1 MRESLGQRTRND
13 TYNAYHIEAFKMNPI
28 IFVYKVALHIRRWVY
43 NACYQTHFSSIG
55 SNFKLFIKSAKIG
68 RAVRIGNQCWI
79 EEVVRYQGISYTPKL
94 EIGDLTA
101 LSDAVH
107 ISCAHNISIGNGV
120 LFGSNIYVGDHAHGY
135 GPDNTDVP
143 PGMRPLTNL
152 GKISIGNRCWLCD
165 GCVVLANTSIAPD
178 SVVAANSVVKNFS
191 ESRPAIIAGN
201 PAKVVK
207 YLDL

>member
-1 MRESLGQRTRND
+1 
-13 TYNAYHIEAFKMNPI
+13 MNPI
-28 IFVYKVALHIRRWVY
+28 IIFYKAALRIRRLTY
-43 NACYQTHFSSIG
+43 NALYKTHFSSIG
-55 SNFKLFIKSAKIG
+55 SNFKLFIQSAKIG
-68 RAVRIGNQCWI
+68 NAVRIGDQCWI
-79 EEVVRYQGISYTPKL
+79 EEVVRYQGIAYTPKL

-107 ISCAHNISIGNGV
+107 ISCAYNISIGNGV
-120 LFGSNIYVGDHAHGY
+120 LFGSSIYVGDHAHGY
-135 GPDNTDVP
+135 GPNDTAIP
-143 PGMRPLTNL
+143 PGMRPLTNF
-152 GKISIGNRCWLCD
+152 GKISIGDRCWLCD

-178 SVVAANSVVKNFS
+178 SVVAANSVVKNFC